1 AVSNNLLS
9 SSLPME
15 YVALTSLQILSL
27 DSNRFSGPLS
37 DSWTQLTVLQELRA
51 SRNQLTG
58 VIPIS
63 WVGFVAMRILDLS
76 YNALFGSIPDV
87 PSTSMLTHF
96 LLNDNQ
102 FTANFPEINAA
113 KIVTISLANNLIGGG
128 FPASYSSLFSLQNLN
143 ISYTKM
149 PDSEIP
155 PLTGFASL
163 RVLDMSGN
171 RMSTVFPLLPPSLL
185 YLDISGNNLIGN
197 VPGLPQ
203 TLQHLD
209 LSGNMMLNILP
220 SSIATI
226 KRLSFLALDNC
237 SFSDSGVLLLSAI
250 TSLNHLSLSGNPITT
265 IPNQLSPLTAL
276 TALHA
281 CNTKMAGAFPTAPI
295 SAFTRLVD
303 LNLCGNRLG
312 PVLPSQLTKLTALTT
327 LNLADNS
334 FKGSLPAAILSM
346 PSLQQLNLN
355 GNGIV
360 GVTSQAIASTANAG
374 KLKSLNLGNN
384 KLTGVPPILSF
395 FAPSLQYLDV
405 SGNSITSPPDIVT
418 SLTVLQHLDLSRNGL
433 LGSFPPAYIALT
445 SLQHLDVSHNNFTG
459 MLPVLTTL
467 TLLTTINLGY
477 NSFFGPVLTTMG
489 SVSNLQEI
497 NLQSNLLEGQLSGSL
512 TDFSVLK
519 SLAISGNRIQGSL
532 PLDYSVFTGLE
543 HLDMSNCLF
552 SGALPETWSQLSSI
566 KTLNLSRNDLLG
578 TIPLLWTLITSL
590 TALDLSYN
598 RLDGG
603 LLTFEVEGMAN
614 LAHIRLNDNAFPG
627 ALPTQFTVLTSL
639 RTLSLSNNLFIDG
652 FPSFL
657 GSFPLLTYANVSHNQ
672 LSGPLSEKLSFATSL
687 QLLDLSHNQFD
698 GNLEMLTTY
707 SANSLKYLDIS
718 YNKYE
723 CDLPGDVTLLKRLE
737 HLDLRGNVILVPL
750 PPTISKLSS
759 LTFLGLS
766 NSTLQDIPL
775 LVSFTDLKHLSLG
788 GSGITS
794 LPNQLSLL
802 TGLTSLNAS
811 GIGLTGPFPPYI
823 VNFPGL
829 VYLNLSNNYITGS
842 IPDKLSSLVNL
853 SALSLE
859 NNRLQGDIPGKLL
872 TLPVIKT
879 MILRSNAL
887 TGITPPGPITAPSL
901 EILDLGYNRLAAIA
915 DSLFSLTT
923 LQQLYLNG
931 NVIPGTIPMTFSVL
945 VNLDTLWLNNNQ
957 LSGTIP
963 PLLVIMTQLRVLN
976 LGRNLLTGEIASSVL
991 QAADKMITRSATRV
1005 SKAAA
1010 VAHPSVDDAPPKL
1023 ESLCLSDNFLAG
1035 SIPPSL
1041 MNFNRLNDIQLQ
1053 NNQLSGTIP
1062 NVDPLNSLTNLRLA
1076 DNNFTGTIPESIGG
1090 LLLLEH
1096 LDLSGNSLSGEIPED
1111 FTGLVKLTVLN
1122 LRDNQLTGR
1131 LPDPPPNIVQYQ
1143 LDKNFFTQGFSSPP
1157 NCAVVSVRANCVPQ
1171 TDPSLTC
1178 PEDKQRLPEV
1188 CSSFCGLTAT
1198 DPPCNGHGEC
1208 LLEGPNKVPVCQC
1221 YEGFQIGEYRGS
1233 CVPVVGGSALV
1244 AMQPVAVPAALTATG
1259 SASVDGVAKSFT
1271 LTPLQAGT
1279 TGAVFLSEKVPLF
1292 SYQLIADG
1300 CGRELAFSSSFS
1312 FTLTRTAAAG
1322 SEGFAFVIAFD
1333 SSPPA
1338 EAVAGGMGYAGMA
1351 ARSVAVEF
1359 DTWQDGGGPG
1369 GTSRSKN
1376 SSGSS
1381 GGEPGGNHVG
1391 VNVNGS
1397 ALSVA
1402 TAAAPMPLNDGT
1414 SKYAWIDYDP
1424 SAPPDAAAPAAT
1436 ATAAA
1441 AGTLRVFLSSTRSP
1455 RPSKPV
1461 LSTRI
1466 SLCDV
1471 LEPTRLESTFAV
1483 GFTAASGSQAQR
1495 HAISSW
1501 NFTTRFPQAPAKR
1514 GAASLGLR
1522 VSEATVSPA
1531 TSGMN
1536 MLFRYASSGILPREV
1551 GDSRNQ
1557 YNVRLTSTWLLKDL
1571 FWPVKTQTACG
1582 DCWAYAV
1589 VGSIEAAYS
1598 IMANLT
1604 VAPQLSALQLRSSMR
1619 ADCQGGSPSQAF
1631 AFLLKAARSGKAPRL
1646 ARSGGGRSTM
1656 VVVPRMARG
1665 KSVSV
1670 SVKPQKRRLFRRR
1683 LSDGGGSSSS
1693 KAVVAWRGATASA
1706 KQERSPL
1713 CMAPFAPLLKLLGI
1727 SCNGKGAT
1735 KQQALSGDF
1744 YIKGFES
1751 TSFYGWF
1758 GLLLAV
1764 QRQPVVVQIEATA
1777 PSFQDYDGV
1786 SERACTVACIIFDLG
1801 RFSQ

>member
-1 AVSNNLLS
+1 
-9 SSLPME
+9 
-15 YVALTSLQILSL
+15 
-27 DSNRFSGPLS
+27 
-37 DSWTQLTVLQELRA
+37 
-51 SRNQLTG
+51 
-58 VIPIS
+58 
-63 WVGFVAMRILDLS
+63 
-76 YNALFGSIPDV
+76 
-87 PSTSMLTHF
+87 
-96 LLNDNQ
+96 
-102 FTANFPEINAA
+102 
-113 KIVTISLANNLIGGG
+113 
-128 FPASYSSLFSLQNLN
+128 
-143 ISYTKM
+143 
-149 PDSEIP
+149 
-155 PLTGFASL
+155 
-163 RVLDMSGN
+163 
-171 RMSTVFPLLPPSLL
+171 
-185 YLDISGNNLIGN
+185 
-197 VPGLPQ
+197 
-203 TLQHLD
+203 
-209 LSGNMMLNILP
+209 
-220 SSIATI
+220 
-226 KRLSFLALDNC
+226 
-237 SFSDSGVLLLSAI
+237 
-250 TSLNHLSLSGNPITT
+250 
-265 IPNQLSPLTAL
+265 
-276 TALHA
+276 
-281 CNTKMAGAFPTAPI
+281 
-295 SAFTRLVD
+295 
-303 LNLCGNRLG
+303 
-312 PVLPSQLTKLTALTT
+312 
-327 LNLADNS
+327 
-334 FKGSLPAAILSM
+334 
-346 PSLQQLNLN
+346 
-355 GNGIV
+355 
-360 GVTSQAIASTANAG
+360 
-374 KLKSLNLGNN
+374 
-384 KLTGVPPILSF
+384 
-395 FAPSLQYLDV
+395 
-405 SGNSITSPPDIVT
+405 
-418 SLTVLQHLDLSRNGL
+418 
-433 LGSFPPAYIALT
+433 
-445 SLQHLDVSHNNFTG
+445 
-459 MLPVLTTL
+459 
-467 TLLTTINLGY
+467 
-477 NSFFGPVLTTMG
+477 
-489 SVSNLQEI
+489 
-497 NLQSNLLEGQLSGSL
+497 
-512 TDFSVLK
+512 
-519 SLAISGNRIQGSL
+519 
-532 PLDYSVFTGLE
+532 
-543 HLDMSNCLF
+543 
-552 SGALPETWSQLSSI
+552 
-566 KTLNLSRNDLLG
+566 
-578 TIPLLWTLITSL
+578 
-590 TALDLSYN
+590 
-598 RLDGG
+598 
-603 LLTFEVEGMAN
+603 
-614 LAHIRLNDNAFPG
+614 
-627 ALPTQFTVLTSL
+627 
-639 RTLSLSNNLFIDG
+639 
-652 FPSFL
+652 
-657 GSFPLLTYANVSHNQ
+657 
-672 LSGPLSEKLSFATSL
+672 
-687 QLLDLSHNQFD
+687 
-698 GNLEMLTTY
+698 
-707 SANSLKYLDIS
+707 
-718 YNKYE
+718 
-723 CDLPGDVTLLKRLE
+723 
-737 HLDLRGNVILVPL
+737 
-750 PPTISKLSS
+750 
-759 LTFLGLS
+759 
-766 NSTLQDIPL
+766 
-775 LVSFTDLKHLSLG
+775 
-788 GSGITS
+788 
-794 LPNQLSLL
+794 
-802 TGLTSLNAS
+802 
-811 GIGLTGPFPPYI
+811 
-823 VNFPGL
+823 
-829 VYLNLSNNYITGS
+829 
-842 IPDKLSSLVNL
+842 
-853 SALSLE
+853 
-859 NNRLQGDIPGKLL
+859 
-872 TLPVIKT
+872 
-879 MILRSNAL
+879 
-887 TGITPPGPITAPSL
+887 
-901 EILDLGYNRLAAIA
+901 
-915 DSLFSLTT
+915 
-923 LQQLYLNG
+923 YLNG

-991 QAADKMITRSATRV
+991 QAADRMITRSATRV

-1122 LRDNQLTGR
+1122 LRDNQLTGP
-1131 LPDPPPNIVQYQ
+1131 LPNPPPNIVQYQ

-1157 NCAVVSVRANCVPQ
+1157 NCAVVSVRGNCVSQ
-1171 TDPSLTC
+1171 TDPGLTC
-1178 PEDKQRLPEV
+1178 PGDKQRLPEV

-1208 LLEGPNKVPVCQC
+1208 FLEGPNKVPVCQC

-1359 DTWQDGGGPG
+1359 DTWQDGGSPG

-1381 GGEPGGNHVG
+1381 SGEPGGNHVG

-1397 ALSVA
+1397 VVSIA
-1402 TAAAPMPLNDGT
+1402 TAAAPTPLNDGT

-1461 LSTRI
+1461 LSARI

-1471 LEPTRLESTFAV
+1471 LQPTRLESTFAV

-1582 DCWAYAV
+1582 DSWAYAV

-1598 IMANLT
+1598 IMANLS

-1631 AFLLKAARSGKAPRL
+1631 AFLLKAARSKAVVR
-1646 ARSGGGRSTM
+1646 GRNVT
-1656 VVVPRMARG
+1656 VN
-1665 KSVSV
+1665 
-1670 SVKPQKRRLFRRR
+1670 QQERRLLWRH
-1683 LSDGGGSSSS
+1683 LNDGGGHS
-1693 KAVVAWRGATASA
+1693 KALVWRGETANT
-1706 KQERSPL
+1706 KQVRSRL
-1713 CMAPFAPLLKLLGI
+1713 CMAPFVPLFKLLGI
-1727 SCNGKGAT
+1727 SCDGKGAT
-1735 KQQALSGDF
+1735 KDPACFTYNLNHVVLLVGYRLVGKDSRFPHMAPPFWIIRNSWGAAWGDGGHMRMDIQGGDGVCGINTLPGIYPIVRAASDPCNTAARSDASGSLF
-1744 YIKGFES
+1744 NPCG
-1751 TSFYGWF
+1751 SF
-1758 GLLLAV
+1758 AC
-1764 QRQPVVVQIEATA
+1764 VVDGSSNRCLCTDPRFIEATNADGSRTCAYVDMCGALARNPCAVGTCVNDGAGSYSCVCPPGFRQGTTVDGTFSCA
-1777 PSFQDYDGV
+1777 PGDTRSQYTVLAPNIFCSDIYPVYGLTRDNFTTLNPIVNCIEPLPVGLTLNV
-1786 SERACTVACIIFDLG
+1786 TLNPGLAPCTVYYTTVPDDTCQSIGEYFNLNDCRSKDPSCATVVQSLNPGLSCQGSTQVQPNQAVCVERRAGAAGNAGQVIPVCSQYYLVQTAETCDDIRSVPNPPLSPLEFFRLNPGIKCDRLVPDAAGLDLHTGFEVRMGEALDLKG
-1801 RFSQ
+1801 RLQAD